1 MFANYSELT
10 ELELVAAPVVRWLP
24 GMVCSCL
31 YLATVPAVVTLHHCC
46 YLCDLTRGQENLHYR
61 SPIMSCS

>member
-10 ELELVAAPVVRWLP
+10 ELELVVAAPVLRWLP

-31 YLATVPAVVTLHHCC
+31 YLATVPAVVTPTTAATCV
-46 YLCDLTRGQENLHYR
+46 
-61 SPIMSCS
+61 I